1 VDACKARAIALA
13 AAYAVRMKEAAS
25 TCTSSMEQ
33 DLTVDKDNVDLQRA
47 ERARKQLKRKKG
59 SV

>member
-1 VDACKARAIALA
+1 
-13 AAYAVRMKEAAS
+13 MKEAAS
-25 TCTSSMEQ
+25 TCTSSMKQ
-33 DLTVDKDNVDLQRA
+33 DSTVDTDNVDLQQA